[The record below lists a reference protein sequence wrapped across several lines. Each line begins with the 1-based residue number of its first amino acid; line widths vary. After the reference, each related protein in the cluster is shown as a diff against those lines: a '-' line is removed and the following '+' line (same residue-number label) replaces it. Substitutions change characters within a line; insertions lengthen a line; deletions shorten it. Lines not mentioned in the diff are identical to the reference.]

1 MYLRPSRV
9 KLVPCLLLSVFA
21 LICYTSQREKS
32 VTVDE
37 FSHFPSGIYN
47 LKTLDW
53 RMDRESPPLVKCLPA
68 ITTIITKPLID
79 IKLFKNEPN
88 IWSLGYN
95 FMYRNW
101 ERYREIFRYG
111 RCTIILLGC
120 LMGWLL
126 YRFGAE
132 LYGREGALLALFLY
146 IFNPNIIAH
155 SNLTT
160 IDIGASCAIFFC
172 VYSFWRHLKRRDSSS
187 AILAGIA
194 LGLAQLSKFTALLL
208 YPIFLIII
216 GILAVNRA
224 FFANGRAEVFNENT
238 RPKVRALSLLKDFS
252 YFSVIVLVSMLVTNA
267 GYLFS
272 GTLTPLGDYNFLSEP
287 LKKISSLLWVALPLP
302 LPYEYISGFDSQ
314 LAISA
319 GHHPFYAS
327 YLMGEHSLTGWW
339 YYYII
344 AFIIKNPLSLLM
356 MLMLTIFVWVKGKT
370 DRPDLETSLCIWI
383 PIIGFFVYFS
393 FFTHIQIGIR
403 FLLPVFPLL
412 FLAAGYLFHTPLMKG
427 KGARVVMGVVAVGYL
442 ISAIYI
448 FPNYLSYF
456 NLASGGPSHGH
467 HWLIDSNLDWGQDLP
482 GLKEYME
489 RNGIEKIK
497 LGYFG
502 RVDPGIYGI
511 NYELA
516 KREPEKGIYAI
527 SVNFLVGKPYYLLKD
542 SPKELLYVDLDY
554 FKNYR
559 SLKPLDVI
567 GHTIYIFNV
576 RGKKD

>member
-1 MYLRPSRV
+1 MAPWF
-9 KLVPCLLLSVFA
+9 LLGGFA
-21 LICYTSQREKS
+21 FICHLSQRDKS

-47 LKTLDW
+47 IRTLDW
-53 RMDRESPPLVKCLPA
+53 RMDRESPSLIKCFPA
-68 ITTIITKPLID
+68 LTALIGKPEMNITH
-79 IKLFKNEPN
+79 FKQNPN
-88 IWSLGYN
+88 TWSFGYD
-95 FMYRNW
+95 FMFRNR
-101 ERYREIFRYG
+101 ERYHHIFQLA
-111 RCTIILLGC
+111 RCAVILFGC
-120 LMGWLL
+120 LGGFLL
-126 YRFGAE
+126 YQFAKE
-132 LYGREGALLALFLY
+132 IYGYRGGLFALFLY
-146 IFNPNIIAH
+146 VFNPNIIAH
-155 SNLTT
+155 SRLAT
-160 IDIGASCAIFFC
+160 IDAGATLTIFLSIYCLWKF
-172 VYSFWRHLKRRDSSS
+172 LKQGDGTS
-187 AILAGIA
+187 AIIAGAA

-224 FFANGRAEVFNENT
+224 FFANGRAEIFNENT

-252 YFSVIVLVSMLVTNA
+252 YFFVIVLVSMLVINA

-287 LKKISSLLWVALPLP
+287 VKKISSLLWVALPLP
-302 LPYEYISGFDSQ
+302 LPYHYISGFDSQ

-319 GHHPFYAS
+319 GNHPFYAS

-383 PIIGFFVYFS
+383 PLIGFFVYFS
-393 FFTHIQIGIR
+393 FFTHIPIGVR
-403 FLLPVFPLL
+403 FLLPIFPLL
-412 FLAAGYLFHTPLMKG
+412 FLAAGHLFHTPLMKG
-427 KGARVVMGVVAVGYL
+427 KGARIVMGALAVGYL
-442 ISAIYI
+442 IPVIYI

-482 GLKEYME
+482 ELKKYME

-502 RVDPGIYGI
+502 RVDPRIYGI

-527 SVNFLVGKPYYLLKD
+527 SVNFLVGKPYYLLKN